1 MRRIY
6 IATKV
11 DRSSEFVMEQGSFVW
26 PNDMTWKEFL
36 SRHDQFI
43 PVNRIVWSKRRQY
56 KTEMQTSMIL

>member
-36 SRHDQFI
+36 SRHDQVI
-43 PVNRIVWSKRRQY
+43 PVNRIVFSKRR
-56 KTEMQTSMIL
+56 